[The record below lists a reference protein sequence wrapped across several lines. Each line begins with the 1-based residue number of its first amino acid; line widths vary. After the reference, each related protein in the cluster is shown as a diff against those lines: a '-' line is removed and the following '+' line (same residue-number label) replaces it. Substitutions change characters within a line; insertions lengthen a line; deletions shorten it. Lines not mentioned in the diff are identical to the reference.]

1 MIVEALRIHP
11 ETAQTTALVDCLADT
26 LNREKILYSHW
37 KSNIDLS
44 LAVAGQTDLDLL
56 VERKFLPQML
66 ASLSDLG
73 FKAAMPRWGA
83 NPPGIGHYYGLDP
96 DTEHLIHVHLFS
108 RVLTG
113 ESHVKSH
120 LFPFEAMLLE
130 NAHYFELIRVTSK
143 PAELVLFTLR
153 MFVKYGSLMDLVT
166 LWRQSDKIKAE
177 ILWLQDGSDLS
188 EAVSLLKSNCPVI
201 DEKLFT
207 ECVETL
213 NNDTPLKRRITLA
226 RHVRRRLKIYAK
238 YSFLKRVMA
247 YLHFLWA
254 ELHRRLGTK
263 QKNKVLQSGGAVI
276 AFTGADAT
284 GKSTLVAE
292 TGRWLGDTFTV
303 RTIHAGKPPST
314 WLTAPVN
321 IVFSLVRSL
330 ISLQR
335 VRRLKRRLSPSESNP
350 SRHKFEGLS
359 SFPYALRAIALAW
372 DRQRLT
378 SKARQLAAKGE
389 IIVCDRYPS
398 AIIGNMDSPRL
409 EEEPLRTGR
418 VAAIYNR
425 LARVEKQLYRKIPPA
440 DIVLK
445 LAVSVETAKKR
456 NRSRNEQDK
465 DAYLE
470 ARHRQCLDRHM
481 PGTKYV
487 IEIDSEQTL
496 EETVRDVKRALWES
510 L

>member
-1 MIVEALRIHP
+1 MIKEALLIHP
-11 ETAQTTALVDCLADT
+11 ETAQTTTLVDCLADT
-26 LNREKILYSHW
+26 LHREKILYSHW
-37 KSNIDLS
+37 KSNIDLP
-44 LAVAGQTDLDLL
+44 LGVAGQTDLDLL
-56 VERKFLPQML
+56 VERKSLPQML

-83 NPPGIGHYYGLDP
+83 NPPGIGHFYGLDL

-113 ESHVKSH
+113 ESYVKSH

-130 NAHYFELIRVTSK
+130 NARYCEQIRVTSK

-166 LWRQSDKIKAE
+166 LWRQSDKIRAE
-177 ILWLQDGSDLS
+177 ILWLEDGRDLS
-188 EAVSLLKSNCPVI
+188 EALSLLKENCPVI
-201 DEKLFT
+201 DEKLFA

-213 NNDTPLKRRITLA
+213 KNDTPLKQRIILA
-226 RHVRRRLKIYAK
+226 RQVRRRLKVYAK
-238 YSFLKRVMA
+238 SSFFRRLMA
-247 YLHFLWA
+247 YLHFLWD
-254 ELHRRLGTK
+254 ELQRRLGTK

-292 TGRWLGDTFTV
+292 TGRWLGNTFTV

-314 WLTAPVN
+314 WLTTPVN
-321 IVFSLVRSL
+321 IAFSLVRSL
-330 ISLQR
+330 LSLQR
-335 VRRLKRRLSPSESNP
+335 TRRLKRRLTPSESNP

-359 SFPYALRAIALAW
+359 SLPYALRAIALAW

-378 SKARQLAAKGE
+378 LKARQLAAKGE
-389 IIVCDRYPS
+389 IVVCDRYPS

-409 EEEPLRTGR
+409 TEKPLETGP

-425 LARVEKQLYRKIPPA
+425 LARVENQLYRQIPPA
-440 DIVLK
+440 DIVLQ
-445 LAVSVETAKKR
+445 LTVSVETAKKR
-456 NRSRNEQDK
+456 NRNRNEQDK

-470 ARHRQCLDRHM
+470 ARHRQRLDRHM

-487 IEIDSEQTL
+487 IEIDTEQTL
-496 EETVRDVKRALWES
+496 EETVRDVKKAVWES